1 MKLSRYSRTTMELS
15 PLVGSMSDASDGDRA
30 DTVRPDRGRLTSTRN
45 NFHLCASAGSVL
57 LVVPDFEIR
66 GLLRYGLE
74 QQGFDLLEAGTGSEG
89 IEIATRRRPR
99 SVLLDMDVARPD
111 GVAVIRSLREAT
123 RIPILAL
130 AGRENRLK
138 AADVLDH
145 GANDFINRPF
155 DIEELSARLRAAQ
168 RNAPPPLPEVFR
180 SGSLIVDLTRR
191 VVEVAGR
198 AVKLTAT
205 EYSLLHLFI
214 RNPGMVLTHAQILRE
229 IWGAEMLDKISY
241 LRVYM
246 LTLRKKLANPP
257 EPELFLTEPS
267 IGYRLVVRDA

>member
-1 MKLSRYSRTTMELS
+1 MKLSRYSRKRMEL
-15 PLVGSMSDASDGDRA
+15 PPVADAENGHGA
-30 DTVRPDRGRLTSTRN
+30 EIAVQPGRGRLNLTRN
-45 NFHLCASAGSVL
+45 NFQPSASLGSVL
-57 LVVPDFEIR
+57 LVVRDSEIR

-89 IEIATRRRPR
+89 IEIANKLRPR

-111 GVAVIRSLREAT
+111 GVAVIRSLREST

-138 AADVLDH
+138 PADVLDH
-145 GANDFINRPF
+145 GANDFIGRPF

-168 RNAPPPLPEVFR
+168 RNAPPSLPEIFR
-180 SGSLIVDLTRR
+180 SGSLLVDLTRR
-191 VVEVAGR
+191 VVEVGGR

-214 RNPGMVLTHAQILRE
+214 RHAGMVLTHAQILRE

-241 LRVYM
+241 LRVY
-246 LTLRKKLANPP
+246 LLALRKKLSNPP
-257 EPELFLTEPS
+257 EPDLFLTEPG
-267 IGYRLVVRDA
+267 IGYRLVVRNA